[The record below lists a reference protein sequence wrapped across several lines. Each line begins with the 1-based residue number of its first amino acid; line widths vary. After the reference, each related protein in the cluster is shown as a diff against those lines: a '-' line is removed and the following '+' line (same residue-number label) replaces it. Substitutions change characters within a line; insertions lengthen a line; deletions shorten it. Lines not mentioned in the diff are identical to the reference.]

1 MHSIRILPLGRILIE
16 RIEEFVLS
24 YRIDG
29 FLKEAYI
36 LFYTHI
42 QWIIPLGYLCTS
54 LRNSALGILGR
65 YHI

>member
-16 RIEEFVLS
+16 RIEEFVLL

-36 LFYTHI
+36 LIFYTHSMDYSI
-42 QWIIPLGYLCTS
+42 
-54 LRNSALGILGR
+54 GIFV
-65 YHI
+65 Y

>member
-36 LFYTHI
+36 LFYTHMRMDHPI
-42 QWIIPLGYLCTS
+42 WIFVY
-54 LRNSALGILGR
+54 
-65 YHI
+65 